1 MKIIIS
7 IILTVL
13 CFSCNKTNNK
23 IVKIDKDNITT
34 EGVERIT
41 PDSTSIKGDKLDS
54 TIEGNTHSYAN
65 AAIPSKEDY
74 HYHIIAASY
83 ANKAIATRYKEELSA
98 KGYPSMVVSSDGRHR
113 VSMYSV
119 STKAEALKELKRLKT
134 INKEINLWILF
145 N

>member
-23 IVKIDKDNITT
+23 IVKIDKNNITT
-34 EGVERIT
+34 ESVERIS
-41 PDSTSIKGDKLDS
+41 PDSTSIKSAKLDITS
-54 TIEGNTHSYAN
+54 EANTHSYASN
-65 AAIPSKEDY
+65 TSKEDY